1 MGTRAPDVPARADVK
16 TERTER
22 RATGEG
28 DMTVP
33 LSQEAEALRERAELA
48 GTWAGLLAGHSGGRV
63 PGQVLER
70 ALLGEVERLCA
81 GALGIGDGDE
91 DDVEDDPDGAGPGVA
106 RGSADLAVAAGRTT
120 GGVLAE
126 LTENPEALRV
136 TLELLST
143 GLPGLATLSA
153 VGSRVPSVLAALAA
167 GFAEQAVAHGA
178 ARSARTP
185 RPRRES
191 VPLATPR
198 GTAVRV
204 PVDGP
209 PTAPPA
215 PAAPE
220 DPDEDDTDQEPH
232 HCSPAD
238 DDVDDLSDAEAGGE
252 PPTGARTAPD
262 APDHHP
268 VDSASSAGPD
278 RTGAAPPDDDLPRGP
293 AAGPPVAESVLLAAK
308 ARIVEEAA
316 RIGVA
321 SVTFEGSVLEANDAL
336 ADILNRAHGTLTGVD
351 LLELVH
357 PADRGVVVADLAGLA
372 CGGTSALSGQRRL
385 VRPDGEVAWAAL
397 TTAPLRP
404 PGREPYAVVVV
415 EDRTDVSL
423 LQGQLNHQSLH
434 DVLTWLPN
442 RQYFTS
448 RLERALR
455 TADPATGVTVYHL
468 DLDGFSRINGGLGR
482 AVGDHVLK
490 TAASRLFE
498 AVPGENAMIARFGAD
513 EFAVLVE
520 NVAGTPDVVTTV
532 RRINERLGEPLEV
545 AGQEI
550 ALSATIGVVHRPAP
564 GTPPAELLEAADL
577 ALRRARGL
585 GSRQWALADPELDG
599 VDRRDFTLAATMPGA
614 WRRGEL
620 EVRYRPVVRLAD
632 AEVVAAEAVLRW
644 RHPVLGVLPHG
655 RCARLAEETG
665 FAVPLGALVLRA
677 ACERAAEWARDGA
690 ELPVRVALSGEQA
703 SDQDLVGSALR
714 ALEETGLPRRLLR
727 VAVPARVLFERDEAA
742 DNLRVLADA
751 GVGAEVDDFP
761 VAPGELAALEAFPV
775 RAVRV
780 RAGLEVTHPSAVKAL
795 TELLGVLR
803 EAGVEVSVDG
813 LTTAER
819 SRWWREVGAETGA
832 GPLFPKRVR

>member
-1 MGTRAPDVPARADVK
+1 
-16 TERTER
+16 
-22 RATGEG
+22 
-28 DMTVP
+28 MTVP
-33 LSQEAEALRERAELA
+33 LSREAEALRERAELA

-91 DDVEDDPDGAGPGVA
+91 DDFEDDPDGAGPAVA

-126 LTENPEALRV
+126 LTEDPEALRV
-136 TLELLST
+136 TLELLSA

-153 VGSRVPSVLAALAA
+153 VGNRVPSVLAALAA

-185 RPRRES
+185 RPRGES

-198 GTAVRV
+198 GAAVRV
-204 PVDGP
+204 PVDGQP
-209 PTAPPA
+209 AAPAA

-220 DPDEDDTDQEPH
+220 DLDEDDDEQPH

-238 DDVDDLSDAEAGGE
+238 DAVDALSGAGTGDA
-252 PPTGARTAPD
+252 PPTGAKTAP
-262 APDHHP
+262 APETAP
-268 VDSASSAGPD
+268 GGPHRR
-278 RTGAAPPDDDLPRGP
+278 RTGADAPPTGAGAVDQNSPWQAPTGTGLPDADPTNNNLPDADLPGGP
-293 AAGPPVAESVLLAAK
+293 AAGLPVAESVLLAAK
-308 ARIVEEAA
+308 AGIVEEAA

-336 ADILNRAHGTLTGVD
+336 ADILNRARGTLTGVD

-357 PADRGVVVADLAGLA
+357 PADRGAVVADLVGLA
-372 CGGTSALSGQRRL
+372 CGGTAALSGQRRL
-385 VRPDGEVAWAAL
+385 LRPDGEVAWAAL

-404 PGREPYAVVVV
+404 PGREPDAVVVV

-498 AVPGENAMIARFGAD
+498 AVPGENTMIARFGAD

-532 RRINERLGEPLEV
+532 RLINERLGEPLEV

-599 VDRRDFTLAATMPGA
+599 ADRRDFALAATMPGA

-632 AEVVAAEAVLRW
+632 AGVVAAEAVLRW
-644 RHPVLGVLPHG
+644 RHPVLGVLPHA

-703 SDQDLVGSALR
+703 ADQDLVGSALR

-780 RAGLEVTHPSAVKAL
+780 RAGLEVAHPSAVKAL
-795 TELLGVLR
+795 TDLLGVLG

-813 LTTAER
+813 LATAER
-819 SRWWREVGAETGA
+819 SRWWREVGAETGT

>member
-1 MGTRAPDVPARADVK
+1 
-16 TERTER
+16 
-22 RATGEG
+22 
-28 DMTVP
+28 MTVP
-33 LSQEAEALRERAELA
+33 LSREAEALRERAELA

-81 GALGIGDGDE
+81 GALGIGDADE
-91 DDVEDDPDGAGPGVA
+91 DDFEDDDRDGAGPGA
-106 RGSADLAVAAGRTT
+106 APGSPDLAVAAGRTT

-126 LTENPEALRV
+126 LTEDPEALRV
-136 TLELLST
+136 SLELLSAE
-143 GLPGLATLSA
+143 LPALSTVAA

-167 GFAEQAVAHGA
+167 GFAEQAVANAA
-178 ARSARTP
+178 ARSARAAK
-185 RPRRES
+185 PRRDS

-198 GTAVRV
+198 GPAVRV

-209 PTAPPA
+209 PAAPAA

-220 DPDEDDTDQEPH
+220 DEDDADREPH
-232 HCSPAD
+232 HCSPAAD
-238 DDVDDLSDAEAGGE
+238 DDVDDLHDTGTDER
-252 PPTGARTAPD
+252 PTGARTDPGKPDRHRVDTRAP
-262 APDHHP
+262 
-268 VDSASSAGPD
+268 VAGPAPG
-278 RTGAAPPDDDLPRGP
+278 GADLPGDP
-293 AAGPPVAESVLLAAK
+293 VAEPQVAESVLLAAK
-308 ARIVEEAA
+308 AGIVEEAA

-336 ADILNRAHGTLTGVD
+336 ADILNRARGTLTGVD

-357 PADRGVVVADLAGLA
+357 PADRGAVVSDLASLA

-404 PGREPYAVVVV
+404 PGRTPYAVVVV

-455 TADPATGVTVYHL
+455 TADPATGITVYHL

-482 AVGDHVLK
+482 VVGDHVLK

-498 AVPGENAMIARFGAD
+498 VAPGENSMIARFGAD

-585 GSRQWALADPELDG
+585 GSRQWALADPELDA

-632 AEVVAAEAVLRW
+632 SEVVAAEAVLRW
-644 RHPVLGVLPHG
+644 RHPVLGVLPHE

-677 ACERAAEWARDGA
+677 ACERAVEWARDGA

-703 SDQDLVGSALR
+703 ADQDLVGSALR
-714 ALEETGLPRRLLR
+714 VLEETGLPRRLLR

-761 VAPGELAALEAFPV
+761 VGPGELAALEGFPV

-780 RAGLEVTHPSAVKAL
+780 RAGVEVAHPSAVKAL
-795 TELLGVLR
+795 GPVLKAR
-803 EAGVEVSVDG
+803 
-813 LTTAER
+813 
-819 SRWWREVGAETGA
+819 
-832 GPLFPKRVR
+832 